1 LKNRVA
7 AAFLQRSQDTE
18 LYPAGIGAEPQQA
31 ESSHFH
37 DDGNGGFRAY
47 VLQMHCLLLLYQTN
61 LFNMDAEKLHNF
73 IICRFMVSLCQSLS
87 ITPLHSLNLCKP
99 FALWMPELFC
109 FIHIEA
115 FAIC

>member
-1 LKNRVA
+1 M
-7 AAFLQRSQDTE
+7 
-18 LYPAGIGAEPQQA
+18 GIGAEPQQA
-31 ESSHFH
+31 ETIYFRRKL
-37 DDGNGGFRAY
+37 NGWFFAS
-47 VLQMHCLLLLYQTN
+47 VIQMHCLLLLYQTN
-61 LFNMDAEKLHNF
+61 LFNMDAKKLHNF

>member
-1 LKNRVA
+1 MIEKEIIKAVRFSPDEMRVVQEKMRQFGTSNFS
-7 AAFLQRSQDTE
+7 AF
-18 LYPAGIGAEPQQA
+18 
-31 ESSHFH
+31 
-37 DDGNGGFRAY
+37 
-47 VLQMHCLLLLYQTN
+47 
-61 LFNMDAEKLHNF
+61 MDAEKLHNF